1 MNRQHLSD
9 LFETELFLL
18 GGDDEAS
25 LIEEVGRVQYLTE
38 HVTGISLQDLAYTC
52 ATRALK
58 KPTIVA
64 IVAATRQDLCERLT
78 LAHKKLSDS
87 AGQINRKHQI

>member
-38 HVTGISLQDLAYTC
+38 HVTGISLLMIIILLN
-52 ATRALK
+52 LK
-58 KPTIVA
+58 
-64 IVAATRQDLCERLT
+64 
-78 LAHKKLSDS
+78 
-87 AGQINRKHQI
+87 